1 VIKKIGIVLFI
12 IIVLVIVYFTAVP
25 SRIDPAAYRPPAGPG
40 LTGVLAPNELLK
52 NAALLGGQRLE
63 GPEDV
68 AFDAKGRL
76 YTGTGNGEIVRVS
89 GNGAAEVF
97 AETKGR
103 PLGLHFDALGR
114 LVVCD
119 AYRGLL
125 SIDGEG
131 RVSTLAVS
139 AEGVPFK
146 FANGIDISGAGTI
159 YFSDSSDTF
168 YQKDYLCEL
177 LEAKPHGR
185 LMSYMPKTGKTSVL
199 LDDLYFPNGVALS
212 EKEDF
217 VVVCETFRYRL
228 TRFWLRGPK
237 RGTSEVFID
246 NLPGFP
252 DGVSSDGSG
261 TFWIALFALRN
272 DLMDTIHRYPL
283 IKKLISKLPRFFR
296 PEPAS
301 YGLVLAV
308 NEKGEII
315 RSLHEPSGTHMG
327 GITSARTHGGR
338 LYLGG
343 MCREGVGVY
352 ELENMQ

>member
-1 VIKKIGIVLFI
+1 MIKKIGIVLLV
-12 IIVLVIVYFTAVP
+12 IIVLVVVYFAVVP
-25 SRIDPAAYRPPAGPG
+25 SPIDPAAYRPPAGPE
-40 LTGVLAPNELLK
+40 LTGVLAPKELLK
-52 NAALLGGQRLE
+52 DAAVLVDQRLD

-76 YTGTGNGEIVRVS
+76 YTGTGKGEIVRVT
-89 GNGAAEVF
+89 GDGATEAF

-103 PLGLHFDALGR
+103 PLGLHFDDMGR
-114 LVVCD
+114 LDVCD
-119 AYRGLL
+119 AYRGLI
-125 SIDGEG
+125 SIDGAG

-146 FANGIDISGAGTI
+146 FANGLDISGDGRI

-168 YQKDYLCEL
+168 YQKDYFYEL

-185 LMSYMPKTGKTSVL
+185 LMSYEPKTGKTSVL
-199 LDDLYFPNGVALS
+199 IKDLYFPNGVALS

-217 VVVCETFRYRL
+217 VVICETFRYRL
-228 TRFWLRGPK
+228 TRYWLRGPK
-237 RGTSEVFID
+237 RGSSEVFID

-261 TFWIALFALRN
+261 TFWIALFTLRN
-272 DLMDTIHRYPL
+272 DIMDMIHRYPF
-283 IKKLISKLPRFFR
+283 IKMLISKLPRFLR
-296 PEPAS
+296 PEPES

-327 GITSARTHGGR
+327 GITSARKHDGH
-338 LYLGG
+338 LYLGS
-343 MCREGVGVY
+343 MCRDGIGVY
-352 ELENMQ
+352 ELER